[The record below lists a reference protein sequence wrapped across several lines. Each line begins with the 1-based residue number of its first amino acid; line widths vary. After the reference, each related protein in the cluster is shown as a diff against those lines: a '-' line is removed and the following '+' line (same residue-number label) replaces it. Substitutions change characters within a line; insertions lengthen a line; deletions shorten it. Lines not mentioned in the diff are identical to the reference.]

1 MNIKRME
8 VMLGDLS
15 ESFDRHVSSSVAD
28 YYFVLS
34 AIDGMGKLR
43 LRLYSQGGN
52 AQLEIL
58 AFALAGSQ
66 TNFSVEVDG
75 KTVDERSGEVSIAPL
90 ALARG
95 WRVVEITGRG
105 LSSGRVRISGN
116 ISNASVLAE

>member
-1 MNIKRME
+1 MNVRRME

-34 AIDGMGKLR
+34 AIDGIGKLR

-58 AFALAGSQ
+58 AFASAGGQ
-66 TNFSVEVDG
+66 IDFSVEVDG
-75 KTVDERSGEVSIAPL
+75 KAVDERSGEVSIAPL

-95 WRVVEITGRG
+95 WRVVEIAGRG

-116 ISNASVLAE
+116 ISNASILAE